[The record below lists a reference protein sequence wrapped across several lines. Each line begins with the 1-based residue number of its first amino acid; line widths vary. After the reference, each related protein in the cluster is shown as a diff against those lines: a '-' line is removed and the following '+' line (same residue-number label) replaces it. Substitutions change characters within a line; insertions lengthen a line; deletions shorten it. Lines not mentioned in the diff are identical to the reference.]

1 MGGFA
6 VAERFLSLQGEGL
19 HAGRRAYF
27 IRLFGC
33 NVRCQ
38 WCDSK
43 SAWEGQPSENLTA
56 EGLAAA
62 AAESKAE
69 IAVITGGEPCLY
81 DLRPLLRELSARSI
95 AAHLE
100 TSATLPIMEDP
111 DAKFSWV
118 TASPKFFCEPLATFL
133 ARADE
138 LKFIISEP
146 SDLSKCEKIRICRS
160 KRKGVLAPS
169 GVVKGGRCGA
179 TKKNMGFRRF
189 KRRTVEGRLA
199 APQAL
204 FREVVF

>member
-1 MGGFA
+1 M
-6 VAERFLSLQGEGL
+6 
-19 HAGRRAYF
+19 
-27 IRLFGC
+27 
-33 NVRCQ
+33 RCQ

-146 SDLSKCEKIRICRS
+146 SDLSKCEKYASAAANAKAFWLHPEWS
-160 KRKGVLAPS
+160 KAGDGALLKKIWDFAVS
-169 GVVKGGRCGA
+169 KGGLWRAGWQLHKLYFA
-179 TKKNMGFRRF
+179 R
-189 KRRTVEGRLA
+189 
-199 APQAL
+199 
-204 FREVVF
+204 

>member
-33 NVRCQ
+33 NVHCQ
-38 WCDSK
+38 WCDSR

-56 EGLAAA
+56 EDLAAA

-81 DLRPLLRELSARSI
+81 DLRPILRELSARSI
-95 AAHLE
+95 APHLE
-100 TSATLPIMEDP
+100 TSATLQIMEDSA
-111 DAKFSWV
+111 AKFSWV
-118 TASPKFFCEPLATFL
+118 TASPKFFCEPLATSL

-146 SDLSKCEKIRICRS
+146 SDLPKCEKYASAAANAKAFWLHPEWS
-160 KRKGVLAPS
+160 KAGDAALLKKIWDFAVS
-169 GVVKGGRCGA
+169 KGGLWRVGWQLHKLYFA
-179 TKKNMGFRRF
+179 R
-189 KRRTVEGRLA
+189 
-199 APQAL
+199 
-204 FREVVF
+204 